1 MGTLTVR
8 ENLEF
13 SANLR
18 LDKTV
23 TKEERKI
30 RVQDVINEL
39 GLNLCADTKVGFPLL
54 YLSRELIEQVKCVQW
69 LTKSWLFCL
78 ETRFQYFYCMMKYI
92 INNLIIIF
100 FDVSQRLSK
109 SRRNIYPFKFM
120 LLHKENIKVHQ
131 SKNKSVVEDSN
142 LGHGTCY
149 FTAQV
154 QLRKYW
160 KNCFS
165 HRIIWNKE
173 DAMYFSFFLIHN
185 GRFVLRRTKH

>member
-54 YLSRELIEQVKCVQW
+54 YLSRELIEQV
-69 LTKSWLFCL
+69 
-78 ETRFQYFYCMMKYI
+78 
-92 INNLIIIF
+92 
-100 FDVSQRLSK
+100 
-109 SRRNIYPFKFM
+109 
-120 LLHKENIKVHQ
+120 
-131 SKNKSVVEDSN
+131 
-142 LGHGTCY
+142 
-149 FTAQV
+149 QV
-154 QLRKYW
+154 CTMV
-160 KNCFS
+160 N
-165 HRIIWNKE
+165 
-173 DAMYFSFFLIHN
+173 
-185 GRFVLRRTKH
+185 